1 MTRPPKARDKALA
14 AYCEL
19 LRSDGERATTIDAV
33 AARANISKGGVLYHF
48 PSKEAL
54 AEAAL
59 EQFHVEYER
68 DLAIMA
74 EAPEGPSRHYVRT
87 SWTSGSDL
95 DTVYIAILRLAQS
108 SWKPAIEALESVH
121 EGWLGLITSEVG
133 DRHVAEAIMLIG
145 EGLYHHSSMPG
156 EWSRGTFARSL
167 DHLLDLVD
175 RLKEQP

>member
-1 MTRPPKARDKALA
+1 MARPPKAREKALT

-19 LRSDGERATTIDAV
+19 LRSEGERGTTVDAV
-33 AARANISKGGVLYHF
+33 AARAEISKGGVLYHF

-59 EQFHVEYER
+59 DAFRAACER
-68 DLAIMA
+68 DLVIMA

-95 DTVYIAILRLAQS
+95 DTYYVAMLRLAQS
-108 SWKPAIEALESVH
+108 SWQPAIDALAWVH
-121 EGWLGLITSEVG
+121 QAWLDLIRGEVG
-133 DRHVAEAIMLIG
+133 NRHAAEAIMLIG
-145 EGLYHHSSMPG
+145 EGLYHHSAVPG

-167 DHLLDLVD
+167 PKLLDQVD
-175 RLKEQP
+175 RLKA

>member
-1 MTRPPKARDKALA
+1 MARPPKARDKALA

-19 LRSDGERATTIDAV
+19 LRADGERATTIDAV
-33 AARANISKGGVLYHF
+33 AARAEISKGGVLYHF

-59 EQFHVEYER
+59 EQFRTECAS
-68 DLAIMA
+68 DLITMA

-87 SWTSGSDL
+87 SWTSGSEL

-108 SWKPAIEALESVH
+108 SWQPAIEALETIH
-121 EGWLGLITSEVG
+121 ESWLDLISSEVG

-145 EGLYHHSSMPG
+145 AGLYHHSSMPG

-175 RLKEQP
+175 RLKETV